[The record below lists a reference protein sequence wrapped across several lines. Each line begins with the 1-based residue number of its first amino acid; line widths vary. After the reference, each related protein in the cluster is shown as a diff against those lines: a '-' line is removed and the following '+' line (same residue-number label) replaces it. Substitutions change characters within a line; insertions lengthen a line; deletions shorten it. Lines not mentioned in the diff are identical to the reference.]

1 MPAMKEPTKPE
12 IKPIEPVP
20 VILNPYQTAL
30 LVLELS
36 QYVEDPEYFAA
47 PLVPGVS
54 RLLEK
59 GRAAGVLTV
68 FTVPLP
74 FKGTPHGQVYSG
86 FRRRPCEAVFYPPG
100 FDKFSGGH
108 LQMLLSLYEIGTLIM
123 VGCKANMAIMLTAT
137 RAASE
142 YNYNVVIPVDGIAA
156 PTDYEVEYTLYEFR
170 AYPAGVPKKF
180 TFTKMDLIDF
190 K

>member
-1 MPAMKEPTKPE
+1 MKDPTKPE
-12 IKPIEPVP
+12 IKPIEPKP
-20 VILNPYQTAL
+20 VALNAYHTAF

-59 GRAAGVLTV
+59 ARAAGVLTI

-74 FKGTPHGQVYSG
+74 FKGTPHGQVYTG
-86 FRRRPCEAVFYPPG
+86 FQRKPCEAVFYPPG
-100 FDKFSGGH
+100 FDKFSGGQ
-108 LQMLLSLYEIGTLIM
+108 LQTLLGLYEIDTLLI

-142 YNYNVVIPVDGIAA
+142 YNYDVVIPVDGIAA
-156 PTDYEVEYTLYEFR
+156 PTEYELEYTLYEFR

-180 TFTKMDLIDF
+180 TFTKMDMINF
-190 K
+190 H

>member
-1 MPAMKEPTKPE
+1 
-12 IKPIEPVP
+12 
-20 VILNPYQTAL
+20 
-30 LVLELS
+30 
-36 QYVEDPEYFAA
+36 
-47 PLVPGVS
+47 
-54 RLLEK
+54 
-59 GRAAGVLTV
+59 
-68 FTVPLP
+68 
-74 FKGTPHGQVYSG
+74 
-86 FRRRPCEAVFYPPG
+86 
-100 FDKFSGGH
+100 
-108 LQMLLSLYEIGTLIM
+108 MLLSLYEIGTLIM